1 MTEEVATEKN
11 NQLIACIYCSKPIAK
26 DAVYC
31 SYCGKE
37 QKKENKLPSQWRLL
51 ILNLM
56 CPGAGDWYLG
66 AKLRA
71 FIIFSVVIGSLV
83 AYCLDVIPVIQ
94 KAVNDAVLHGRMVS
108 MNKLNEQISD
118 NGWMYLFTISYF
130 FSILD
135 SYFLL
140 ENKKKESKESKNAA
154 HE

>member
-1 MTEEVATEKN
+1 MIEDNTTEDN
-11 NQLIACIYCSKPIAK
+11 NQLTACIYCSKPIAR

-37 QKKENKLPSQWRLL
+37 QKKDKKLPSQWRLL

-71 FIIFSVVIGSLV
+71 FVIFSVVIGSLV
-83 AYCLDVIPVIQ
+83 AYCCDIVPVIQ

-118 NGWMYLFTISYF
+118 NGWMYSFTISYI
-130 FSILD
+130 FSIVD
-135 SYFLL
+135 SFFLL
-140 ENKKKESKESKNAA
+140 KNKKKELDESKNRV

>member
-1 MTEEVATEKN
+1 MTEDN
-11 NQLIACIYCSKPIAK
+11 NQLAVCRYCSKPIAS

-37 QKKENKLPSQWRLL
+37 QKKEETKLPSQWRLL
-51 ILNLM
+51 ILNIM

-71 FIIFSVVIGSLV
+71 LIIFLVVIGSLL
-83 AYCLDVIPVIQ
+83 AYCYDIVPIIQ

-108 MNKLNEQISD
+108 MNKLNDQISN
-118 NGWMYLFTISYF
+118 NGWMYLFTISYI
-130 FSILD
+130 FSIID
-135 SYFLL
+135 SFFLL
-140 ENKKKESKESKNAA
+140 KNKKKELEESKNTS

>member
-1 MTEEVATEKN
+1 MTEDK
-11 NQLIACIYCSKPIAK
+11 NQLSACIYCSKPIAQ
-26 DAVYC
+26 DAIYC

-37 QKKENKLPSQWRLL
+37 QKKEKKLPGYWRLL

-66 AKLRA
+66 ERIRGTIL
-71 FIIFSVVIGSLV
+71 FLVVIGSLV
-83 AYCLDVIPVIQ
+83 AYCYDIVPIIQ

-118 NGWMYLFTISYF
+118 NGWMYLFTISYI

-135 SYFLL
+135 SFFLL
-140 ENKKKESKESKNAA
+140 RNKKKELEESKNTA

>member
-1 MTEEVATEKN
+1 MTEDK
-11 NQLIACIYCSKPIAK
+11 NQLSACIYCSKPIAQ
-26 DAVYC
+26 DAIYC

-37 QKKENKLPSQWRLL
+37 QKKEKKLPGYWRLL

-66 AKLRA
+66 ERIRGTIL
-71 FIIFSVVIGSLV
+71 FLVVIGSLV
-83 AYCLDVIPVIQ
+83 AYCYDIVPIIQ

-118 NGWMYLFTISYF
+118 NGWMYLFTISYI
-130 FSILD
+130 FSIID
-135 SYFLL
+135 SFFLL
-140 ENKKKESKESKNAA
+140 KNKKKELEESKSTA

>member
-1 MTEEVATEKN
+1 MTEENITEN
-11 NQLIACIYCSKPIAK
+11 NKQLTACIYCSKPIAH
-26 DAVYC
+26 DAIYC

-37 QKKENKLPSQWRLL
+37 QKKENKLPSQWRLF

-66 AKLRA
+66 ARLRA

-83 AYCLDVIPVIQ
+83 GYCLDVVPIIQ
-94 KAVNDAVLHGRMVS
+94 KAVNDAVLHGRMAS

-118 NGWMYLFTISYF
+118 NGWMYLFTISYI
-130 FSILD
+130 FSIID
-135 SYFLL
+135 SFFLL
-140 ENKKKESKESKNAA
+140 KNKKKELEESKNTA

>member
-1 MTEEVATEKN
+1 MTEDN
-11 NQLIACIYCSKPIAK
+11 NQLNVCIYCSKPIAK

-37 QKKENKLPSQWRLL
+37 QKKERKLPSQWRLL

-56 CPGAGDWYLG
+56 CPGAGDWCLG

-71 FIIFSVVIGSLV
+71 LIIFLVVIGSLV
-83 AYCLDVIPVIQ
+83 GYCYDIVPIIQ

-108 MNKLNEQISD
+108 MNKLNDQISN
-118 NGWMYLFTISYF
+118 NGWMYLFTISYI
-130 FSILD
+130 FSIID
-135 SYFLL
+135 SFFLL
-140 ENKKKESKESKNAA
+140 KNKQKELEESKNTA

>member
-1 MTEEVATEKN
+1 MTEDN
-11 NQLIACIYCSKPIAK
+11 NQQAVCVYCSKPIAS

-37 QKKENKLPSQWRLL
+37 QKKETKLPSQWRLL
-51 ILNLM
+51 ILNLV

-71 FIIFSVVIGSLV
+71 LIIFLVVIGSLV
-83 AYCLDVIPVIQ
+83 AYCYDIVPVIQ

-108 MNKLNEQISD
+108 MNKLNDQISN
-118 NGWMYLFTISYF
+118 NGWMYLFTISYI
-130 FSILD
+130 FSIID
-135 SYFLL
+135 SFFLL
-140 ENKKKESKESKNAA
+140 KNKKKELEESKTTS

>member
-1 MTEEVATEKN
+1 MTEDN
-11 NQLIACIYCSKPIAK
+11 NQLSACIYCSKPIAP
-26 DAVYC
+26 DAIYC

-37 QKKENKLPSQWRLL
+37 QKKDKKLPSQWRLF

-56 CPGAGDWYLG
+56 CPGAGDWCLG
-66 AKLRA
+66 ER
-71 FIIFSVVIGSLV
+71 IRGTVIFLVVIGSLI
-83 AYCLDVIPVIQ
+83 AYCYDIVPIVQ

-118 NGWMYLFTISYF
+118 NGWMYLFTISYI

-135 SYFLL
+135 SFFLL
-140 ENKKKESKESKNAA
+140 RNKKKELEESKNTA